1 MNANIIQD
9 IKTIKIYIL
18 SEDELSKLAGIGL
31 DISINDVTVL
41 EDGTLSYKNARTVL
55 YIRDWIYPNFMFQI
69 AKLYKTWGQKEE

>member
-55 YIRDWIYPNFMFQI
+55 YIRYWIYPNFMFQI
-69 AKLYKTWGQKEE
+69 AKLYKT